1 MADEEVE
8 TEDER
13 LSQDSD
19 QIAKWEYFL
28 EMKSLQHTENGK
40 SLLSIMELVGE
51 DDEDISVFK
60 EEKTSEL
67 SKEMVDQIAT
77 TRMNKRLGLKLEPCV
92 KRNKK
97 GD

>member
-1 MADEEVE
+1 MVDGEVE
-8 TEDER
+8 IEDER

-51 DDEDISVFK
+51 DDEDIILFK

-77 TRMNKRLGLKLEPCV
+77 TRMNKRVGLKLEPCV
-92 KRNKK
+92 KRKKK